1 MTGNGKKQAGRRLI
15 FAPIAQNMKWHIP
28 CSKAIRQRGG
38 DWNRNGRQG
47 RLQEA
52 TTTRGKE
59 GSLMKILVAMDDSR
73 FAQKALDTALR
84 LARTEPSEIV
94 CLSVVPQLGAID
106 EMSPRITEK
115 LKAEADRLLKA
126 AADKA
131 AKADIKV
138 KTVVE
143 QGVSP
148 ADNIIGFAGEHGT
161 DLIVVGHRGRAN
173 LEKFL
178 LGSVALRTVSHAP
191 CSVIVVK

>member
-1 MTGNGKKQAGRRLI
+1 
-15 FAPIAQNMKWHIP
+15 
-28 CSKAIRQRGG
+28 
-38 DWNRNGRQG
+38 
-47 RLQEA
+47 
-52 TTTRGKE
+52 
-59 GSLMKILVAMDDSR
+59 MKILVALDGSA
-73 FAQKALDTALR
+73 FAQRALETALK
-84 LARTEPSEIV
+84 LAKTEPSEIV

-115 LKAEADRLLKA
+115 FKGEADQLLKSA
-126 AADKA
+126 AEKV
-131 AKADIKV
+131 AKEDIRV
-138 KTVVE
+138 KTAVE

-148 ADNIIGFAGEHGT
+148 ADNIIGFAEEHGM